1 MVEILL
7 AGWAALACVLP
18 AATVAAFVVAAAAAL
33 HRIPRFAE
41 RFALLERRRQA
52 AFTPVYEPDAPAHP
66 LDPAFA
72 QIDAT
77 TSQLLTVLHPLVRRA
92 RGWPTDGSER
102 SRTGFFADTQD
113 FDGVTF
119 ATREVWEWV
128 RAFDALPAA
137 TREALALRGLSAD
150 SIRAEL
156 TGSDDFFERF
166 QRIVGALH
174 GFSLG
179 LRKCD
184 ADPFRGRP
192 LAPIQQP
199 DPSAL
204 VERHR
209 ADLKRVARRYAAS
222 PSEAEDLLQEITVAV
237 WQALEQFRGESSERT
252 YVLRIAHRVAAAHAR
267 RARAQPT
274 DATPHPADTD
284 LADTSWCPERRAGL
298 HQKQARLAYALAYLP
313 AKLRDVVRMRLLGHS
328 YAEIS
333 GALDIS
339 ETNVSVRL
347 SRARRS
353 LQTRLAPSA

>member
-18 AATVAAFVVAAAAAL
+18 AASVAAFVLAAAAAL
-33 HRIPRFAE
+33 HRIPRIAE
-41 RFALLERRRQA
+41 RFALVERRRQA
-52 AFTPVYEPDAPAHP
+52 AFTPVYEPEAPAHP

-72 QIDAT
+72 AIDAT
-77 TSQLLTVLHPLVRRA
+77 TSQVLTVLHPLVRRA

-102 SRTGFFADTQD
+102 SRTGFFADGQD

-128 RAFDALPAA
+128 RAFDALPRA
-137 TREALALRGLSAD
+137 TRDTLALRGLSAE

-156 TGSDDFFERF
+156 TGRDDFFERF

-192 LAPIQQP
+192 SAPAQHDESSI
-199 DPSAL
+199 A
-204 VERHR
+204 RGHHA
-209 ADLKRVARRYAAS
+209 ADLQAVARRYAAT
-222 PSEAEDLLQEITVAV
+222 PSEAEDLLQEIAVAV
-237 WQALEQFRGESSERT
+237 WQALPHFRGESSERT

-267 RARAQPT
+267 RTRAQAAEVMSE
-274 DATPHPADTD
+274 ATGPV
-284 LADTSWCPERRAGL
+284 LADLSWCPERHEGL
-298 HQKQARLAYALAYLP
+298 RQRQARLVRALAGLP
-313 AKLRDVVRMRLLGHS
+313 SKLRDVVRMRLLGHS

-333 GALDIS
+333 GELEIS

-353 LQTRLAPSA
+353 LQARLAPSA